1 MPKFNQ
7 LQTEIVPLVGGVNMV
22 TPQILVKPGTCI
34 FASNFEPDIS
44 GGYRRIKGIERFDGH
59 KSPSTMDYKI
69 VEGYIIEALQVG
81 DRIGG
86 TDSGANLKQIK
97 ESLLRLSG
105 VTFVIYIGDDE

>member
-7 LQTEIVPLVGGVNMV
+7 LQTEIVPLVGGVNMA

-59 KSPSTMDYKI
+59 KSPSTMDYRI

-81 DRIGG
+81 DRIVG
-86 TDSGANLKQIK
+86 TDSGAQAVVAAILGV
-97 ESLLRLSG
+97 ESLFLQ
-105 VTFVIYIGDDE
+105 IYKAHG